1 MDVLKAVIYALVV
14 MMSINAI
21 SLMTTTIGITNNVA
35 FNSTDINDALNTTEI
50 VDSWGWDDNPFYDI
64 GTGLVSFWFRTV
76 PIVEEFP
83 YMLLVYGCPTFIYV
97 PLHTIWRFLWI
108 TAVALGIIAG
118 RQT

>member
-21 SLMTTTIGITNNVA
+21 SFMTTHIGITNNVA
-35 FNSTDINDALNTTEI
+35 MNATDVNTAFNATEI
-50 VDSWGWDDNPFYDI
+50 VDSWGWEDNQFYDI
-64 GTGLVSFWFRTV
+64 GTALVSFWFRTV

-83 YMLLVYGCPTFIYV
+83 HMLAAYGVPAFIYV
-97 PLHTIWRFLWI
+97 PIHTIWRFLWV
-108 TAVALGIIAG
+108 TAVSLGIIGG